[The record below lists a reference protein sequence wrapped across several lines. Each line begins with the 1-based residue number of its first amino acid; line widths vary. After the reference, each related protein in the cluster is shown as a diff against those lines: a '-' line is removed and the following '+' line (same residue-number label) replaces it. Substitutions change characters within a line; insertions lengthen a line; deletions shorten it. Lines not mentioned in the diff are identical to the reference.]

1 MVLAGGK
8 QPDPDMDRRARRAI
22 LPIRAVLT
30 ISAVG
35 TSAAGPLRSH
45 QTRRRVNIAWSAIR
59 ARSAVRP
66 IHSIHSA
73 RAISAGEVRSE
84 WDVIANGYIEVCGN
98 VRMSRRHDMHVRH
111 FPFADSRIG

>member
-1 MVLAGGK
+1 MAGGK
-8 QPDPDMDRRARRAI
+8 QPDPDMKRRAWRTI
-22 LPIRAVLT
+22 LTIGAVLAV
-30 ISAVG
+30 SAVG
-35 TSAAGPLRSH
+35 TAAAGPLRPH
-45 QTRRRVNIAWSAIR
+45 QTRRWVNIAWSAIR

-98 VRMSRRHDMHVRH
+98 VRMSRRHDMRVRH